1 MNKTIGG
8 FLLVVVTIFL
18 LLMTCDGP
26 GLWIESDGA
35 SSLSDARDASSSSEA
50 PPEMLAGTDPS
61 MAGALGEAAAAA
73 QDDSA
78 PSASTASASK
88 GDPMVPAPAPTS
100 ATATSQHRTPAAK
113 PAAPSFSWPM
123 PAAQPAAP
131 AVVPRAP
138 RPVPVEGIEV
148 LLAVSPRALEGGTD
162 APVLLVPADSLRH
175 QLRIPLTADRDWL
188 PTDYTRGQPASTI
201 NTPTA
206 YGQQWGDVYAGVG
219 YQDRIRYD
227 DWSDG
232 VAAMGLGLGNPARY
246 VGLDV
251 SLSLLDTYTE
261 FGKDRSLSV
270 KLHRQLPYRTAVA
283 VGHENLWHTDGTDG
297 GSSRYVVVSKVMLF
311 RDRPTSAL
319 GSMVVNVGLG
329 NDRFL
334 SEEAFARGADGVNAF
349 GSVGVRLLRPV
360 NAVANWTGQDLALG
374 LSIAP
379 VRTWPL
385 VITPAVMDVT
395 GRAGDGARFSVS
407 AGLSYNFR
415 R

>member
-1 MNKTIGG
+1 MKKSIGG
-8 FLLVVVTIFL
+8 LLLAIAALFL

-26 GLWIESDGA
+26 GLWIEPGGA
-35 SSLSDARDASSSSEA
+35 SSGGEAPVSPQAEA
-50 PPEMLAGTDPS
+50 PPELLAGANPAP
-61 MAGALGEAAAAA
+61 AGALGEAPAATGEDAGP
-73 QDDSA
+73 SA
-78 PSASTASASK
+78 PNPSVPNASAAKTAASSIT
-88 GDPMVPAPAPTS
+88 PAP
-100 ATATSQHRTPAAK
+100 
-113 PAAPSFSWPM
+113 PSFTWPR
-123 PAAQPAAP
+123 PAPQSIASPVTPRAAQPVSVQGMEA
-131 AVVPRAP
+131 
-138 RPVPVEGIEV
+138 
-148 LLAVSPRALEGGTD
+148 LLAMSPRALEGGTD
-162 APVLLVPADSLRH
+162 APVLFVSVDSLRH
-175 QLRIPLTADRDWL
+175 QLRIPLTVDRNWL
-188 PTDYTRGQPASTI
+188 PTDYTRGQPSSTI

-206 YGQQWGDVYAGVG
+206 YGQRWGDLYAGVG

-232 VAAMGLGLGNPARY
+232 VAAMGLGLGNPSRY

-251 SLSLLDTYTE
+251 ALSLLDTYTE

-270 KLHRQLPYRTAVA
+270 KLHRQLPYRTAIA

-297 GSSRYVVVSKVMLF
+297 GSSRYVVVSKVLLF
-311 RDRPTSAL
+311 RDRPTAPL
-319 GSMVVNVGLG
+319 GSMVVNLGLG

-334 SEEAFARGADGVNAF
+334 PETQFARGADGVNAF
-349 GSVGVRLLRPV
+349 GSVGVRLVRPV

>member
-1 MNKTIGG
+1 MKKTIGG
-8 FLLVVVTIFL
+8 FLLVVAAIFL

-26 GLWIESDGA
+26 GLWIESGGSPA
-35 SSLSDARDASSSSEA
+35 LSDADDAPSQSE
-50 PPEMLAGTDPS
+50 PPEML
-61 MAGALGEAAAAA
+61 AGALGEAAAAA
-73 QDDSA
+73 KDNRA
-78 PSASTASASK
+78 PSATSEAVSPEADSETA
-88 GDPMVPAPAPTS
+88 
-100 ATATSQHRTPAAK
+100 
-113 PAAPSFSWPM
+113 PAAPSPAPPPATRQNRSSEAASAPSFAWPM
-123 PAAQPAAP
+123 PAPQPAAP
-131 AVVPRAP
+131 AVAPRAP
-138 RPVPVEGIEV
+138 QPVTVEGVEA

-175 QLRIPLTADRDWL
+175 QLRIPLAADRDWL

-206 YGQQWGDVYAGVG
+206 YGQQWGDIYAGVG
-219 YQDRIRYD
+219 YQNRIRYD

-232 VAAMGLGLGNPARY
+232 VAAAGIGLGNPSRY

-261 FGKDRSLSV
+261 FGTDRSLSV
-270 KLHRQLPYRTAVA
+270 KLHRQLPYRTAIA

-334 SEEAFARGADGVNAF
+334 PETQFARGEDGVNAF